1 MPTRKATDSC
11 DHEHEDDL
19 VAVDEENR
27 RIYLIGAI
35 TDNRAANFLMAL
47 HALDAKEGPIT
58 VVLCSH
64 GGSTHAGYMIYDA
77 ITLAQN
83 TIIVHGIG
91 KIFSMA
97 VLVLQAGDLRLLT
110 PQAELMVHDVYASIQ
125 NDEMEIKDAGK
136 LATDLV
142 ENNKRYQSLVAK
154 RCKMS
159 QAKLAKMCSKETYLR
174 AEEAVTLGFA
184 DQILRPKKRP
194 IKA

>member
-11 DHEHEDDL
+11 DHEDENDL
-19 VAVDEENR
+19 VAIDEENR

-35 TDNRAANFLMAL
+35 TDNRAANFMMAL

-58 VVLCSH
+58 VVLNSP
-64 GGSTHAGYMIYDA
+64 GGSTHAGYTIYDA

-83 TIIVHGIG
+83 TVIVQGIG

-125 NDEMEIKDAGK
+125 NDEMAIKDAGK
-136 LATDLV
+136 LANDLV

-159 QAKLAKMCSKETYLR
+159 PAKLARMCSKETYLR
-174 AEEAVTLGFA
+174 ADEAVSLGFA